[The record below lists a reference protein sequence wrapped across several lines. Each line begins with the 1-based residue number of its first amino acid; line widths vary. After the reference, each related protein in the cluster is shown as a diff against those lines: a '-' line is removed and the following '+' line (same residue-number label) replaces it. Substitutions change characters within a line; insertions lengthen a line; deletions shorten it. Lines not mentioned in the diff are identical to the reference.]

1 MVISSISIPDSFWET
16 TEIQNEDL
24 EFIFNHLLD
33 IETPQTTLELVT
45 ALVSQKINNH
55 IQQLQK
61 KRQSGGDVYL
71 PKDTH
76 KTGDN
81 LVFPVLEWQK
91 GKINSTRPGHNP
103 ELPPF
108 QVMDVQMESGGVRSF
123 AMTLEEHALN
133 EPITIDNSDPSLS
146 PDAVLHTHGK
156 HLISKLNK
164 ILEDNN
170 DLVNIAGHWFPRSLL
185 VDINIGHLNLA
196 EAILEEAGGGPML
209 TQDLLDQ
216 IGMSTDAN
224 NKLLEFSVNLALQED
239 TRFDEVGPAGETLW
253 YLKRLEPDEVQNTP
267 KYLRYQAIDVDT
279 AGYEDQLAELTS
291 LVFDEHEPA
300 PDVEDAV
307 DEITISLIFPHW
319 RAGTLPLTN
328 EMAKLFP
335 TAYEAPRVRFAFC
348 DAETGEKFPGWVV
361 RAPKYIYGL
370 RKWYETQGLIPGS
383 LIHIQKSTEPGEIL
397 LHVEKKRQNK
407 EWIRTVLVGAD
418 GGIVFATLKQI
429 VTAAFDERMVTAI
442 PDLTSVDPLWDAG
455 PKQKLD
461 AIINNSFLELA
472 KLNPQGHVHAQE
484 LYASVNLVRRCTP
497 SVLLNTLYQNNKKFS
512 YLGNL
517 YFRLRDADEEA

>member
-1 MVISSISIPDSFWET
+1 MVISSNSIPENYWET
-16 TEIQNEDL
+16 AEILDEDL

-33 IETPQTTLELVT
+33 IETPQTTIELVS
-45 ALVSQKINNH
+45 ALVSHKINNH
-55 IQQLQK
+55 IQNLQK
-61 KRQSGGDVYL
+61 KRQSGGDVFL
-71 PKDTH
+71 PKDSH
-76 KTGDN
+76 KVGEN
-81 LVFPVLEWQK
+81 LIFPALEWQK
-91 GKINSTRPGHNP
+91 GKVSSIRPGHNP

-108 QVMDVQMESGGVRSF
+108 QVMEMKMESGTTRSF
-123 AMTLEEHALN
+123 AMALEEHKLN
-133 EPITIDNSDPSLS
+133 EPITIDNTDPSLS
-146 PDAVLHTHGK
+146 PEAVIHTFGK
-156 HLISKLNK
+156 PLIAKLNK
-164 ILEDNN
+164 KLEDNN

-209 TQDLLDQ
+209 IQELLDQ

-267 KYLRYQAIDVDT
+267 KYLRYQPFEVDPS
-279 AGYEDQLAELTS
+279 GYEDQLHELRG
-291 LVFDEHEPA
+291 LVFDEHEPS
-300 PDVEDAV
+300 PDVEDNV

-348 DAETGEKFPGWVV
+348 DADTGEKFPGWVV
-361 RAPKYIYGL
+361 RSPKYVFGL
-370 RKWYETQGLIPGS
+370 RQWYEAQGLIPGS
-383 LIHIQKSTEPGEIL
+383 LVHIQKSTVPGEIL
-397 LHVEKKRQNK
+397 VHVEKKRQNK

-442 PDLTSVDPLWDAG
+442 QDLTSVDPLWEAG
-455 PKQKLD
+455 PRQKLD
-461 AIINNSFLELA
+461 TIINNSFLELA

-484 LYASVNLVRRCTP
+484 LYACVNLIRRCTP
-497 SVLLNTLYQNNKKFS
+497 SVLLNALYQNNKKFG

-517 YFRLRDADEEA
+517 YFRLRDSDEEV